1 VRAGTIGPVP
11 ILAVD
16 KPLHLSSHDVVARAR
31 RILGTRRVGHAGTL
45 DPLAGGVLVLL
56 TEAATKLSPY
66 LTGSDKDYLAWIAF
80 GVGTGTLDAEG
91 PVSEEADAGGVSAD
105 GIAAALPPF
114 LDLSEQRPPA
124 FSAVKREGER
134 SYRRARRGEAVE
146 LPSRPAGYRRIELL
160 AFAAERAQLPKRFA
174 PGTGG
179 LWVPSPDGTL
189 PALPPVLASAP
200 TALLALRVQAG
211 TYVRAF
217 ARDLGAA
224 MGVPAHLAGLVRTRA
239 GRVGLEQ
246 CVALDALPE
255 ARSLTAREVLPYP
268 AIALDADTARRVR
281 QGQRPQLR
289 FEGRALL
296 LDPSGRLA
304 AVAEAID
311 GRVRLLRVWPET
323 SEG

>member
-1 VRAGTIGPVP
+1 VRAGRIGRVP
-11 ILAVD
+11 ILALD

-31 RILGTRRVGHAGTL
+31 RMLGTRRVGHAGTL

-66 LTGSDKDYLAWIAF
+66 LTGSDKDYLAWVAF
-80 GVGTGTLDAEG
+80 GVGTNTLDAEG
-91 PVSEEADAGGVSAD
+91 PVSERADASGVSAQA
-105 GIAAALPPF
+105 IAAALPPF
-114 LDLSEQRPPA
+114 LTLAEQRPPA
-124 FSAVKREGER
+124 FSAVKREGVR
-134 SYRRARRGEAVE
+134 SYQRARRGEAVE
-146 LPSRPAGYRRIELL
+146 LPPRPAGYRRVALL
-160 AFAAERAQLPKRFA
+160 AFAPERAQLPKRFA
-174 PGTGG
+174 PGADG
-179 LWVPSPDGTL
+179 LWAPAPGGTL
-189 PALPPVLASAP
+189 PALPPVLAAAP

-224 MGVPAHLAGLVRTRA
+224 LGVPAHLAGLVRTRA

-246 CVALDALPE
+246 CVALDAIQE
-255 ARSLTAREVLPYP
+255 ARSLGADEVLPYP

-296 LDPSGRLA
+296 LDPAGRLA
-304 AVAEAID
+304 AVAEAAD
-311 GRVRLLRVWPET
+311 GRLQLLRVWPES
-323 SEG
+323 SED

>member
-1 VRAGTIGPVP
+1 MRTGRIGPVP

-31 RILGTRRVGHAGTL
+31 TLLGTRRVGHAGTL

-66 LTGSDKDYLAWIAF
+66 LTGSDKDYLAWVAF
-80 GVGTGTLDAEG
+80 GVGTDTLDAEG
-91 PVSEEADAGGVSAD
+91 PVSEEADAGNVSAD
-105 GIAAALPPF
+105 GVAAALPPF
-114 LDLSEQRPPA
+114 LDLDEQRPPA
-124 FSAVKREGER
+124 FSAVKRDGER
-134 SYRRARRGEAVE
+134 SYRRARRGDAVD
-146 LPSRPAGYRRIELL
+146 LPPRPAGYRRIELL
-160 AFAAERAQLPKRFA
+160 DFAPERAQLPQRFA
-174 PGTGG
+174 PGADG
-179 LWVPSPDGTL
+179 LWAPSPDGTL
-189 PALPPVLASAP
+189 PALPPTLTTAP

-217 ARDLGAA
+217 ARDLGSAL
-224 MGVPAHLAGLVRTRA
+224 GVPAHLAGLVRTRA
-239 GRVGLEQ
+239 GRIGLED
-246 CVALDALPE
+246 CVPLDALQE
-255 ARSLTAREVLPYP
+255 ARSLNASEVLPYP

-289 FEGRALL
+289 VEGRALL

-304 AVAEAID
+304 AVAESID

-323 SEG
+323 SQD